1 MATKRDYYEVLGVEK
16 SASKE
21 DIKKAYR
28 KLAIKYHPDRNAG
41 NPEAEEKF
49 KEATEAYEVLGDDKK
64 RQAYDQFGFAGVEG
78 NMGAGGAHDYSNVF
92 HDFQDIFGGDFS
104 IFDTFFGGGGS
115 SRAGRGYGGQYR
127 GADLRYNL
135 DISFKDAVYG
145 TKVEISY
152 NRNVSCTECN
162 GTGASAGSGRKMCP
176 TCGGTGQVRRSSGF
190 FSLASTCSTC
200 HGEGSIIEKPC
211 SHCGGSGVNRKVQ
224 KIKVTIPPGI
234 EPDKQISI
242 PGQGDAGPAGG
253 VPGDLYVFVN
263 VRPHEYFE
271 RSGNDLYCMVPI
283 NVAQASLGCSINV
296 DTLDEKKVKL
306 KIPAGIQNG
315 KLLRLKGEGV
325 PYLHNPNKKGDLYI
339 KIQIVTPE
347 RLSSRAKAL
356 MEELSQQLG
365 ENENPKPVR
374 LSSL

>member
-104 IFDTFFGGGGS
+104 IFDTFFGGGGTRS
-115 SRAGRGYGGQYR
+115 GRGYGGQYR

-152 NRNVSCTECN
+152 NRNVSCTECG
-162 GTGASAGSGRKMCP
+162 GTGASAGSGRKRCP

-211 SHCGGSGVNRKVQ
+211 SHCGGSGTNRKVQ

-242 PGQGDAGPAGG
+242 
-253 VPGDLYVFVN
+253 PGDLYVFVN

-283 NVAQASLGCSINV
+283 NVAQAALGCSINV

-347 RLSSRAKAL
+347 RLSSKAKAL

-374 LSSL
+374 LSTL